1 MKENKNPKVSVI
13 IDVFRAFTTAGY
25 VLQQNPEKY
34 IYSTKSCVLKNL
46 ALNHVNS
53 LFIGKN
59 EIGANIKYN
68 IPNSPA
74 RVKEINLA
82 NKLVLHRTEAGAKG
96 ILNAVDA
103 DIILAT
109 SFINAGATVKYIKKL
124 QNPEIEI
131 IPMGHEANKPSIED
145 DICAEYIQSLLNNK
159 NFDIAPFEK
168 ELKEGPGK
176 YFFLE
181 DQWQYPKEDFKYCLE
196 IDHFNFPIQAR
207 LYGDYAL
214 LMRCK

>member
-1 MKENKNPKVSVI
+1 MKKNKNPKVSVI
-13 IDVFRAFTTAGY
+13 IDVFRAFTTACY
-25 VLQQNPEKY
+25 VLKQNPERY
-34 IYSTKSCVLKNL
+34 IYATKSCALRKL
-46 ALNHVNS
+46 AINHENT

-59 EIGANIKYN
+59 EIGENIKYN
-68 IPNSPA
+68 IPNSPT

-82 NKLVLHRTEAGAKG
+82 NKLILHRTEAGAKG

-103 DIILAT
+103 DIILAA
-109 SFINAGATVKYIKKL
+109 SFVNAGATVKYIKKL

-131 IPMGHEANKPSIED
+131 IPMGHEASTPSIED
-145 DICAEYIQSLLNNK
+145 DICAEYIKSLLNSK
-159 NFDIAPFEK
+159 DFDITTFEK

-181 DQWQYPKEDFKYCLE
+181 DQWQYPREDFKYCLE
-196 IDHFNFPIQAR
+196 IDNFNFAIQAR